1 MADTE
6 ANGTSVIKSPVKE
19 SPVESPAVEVVENVK
34 QSESSTPSKNELD
47 IIRQIE
53 YYFGDANLARDKF
66 LQGEIEKD
74 EGWVPLTVLLT
85 FKRLSQLSE
94 DAKVIAAAL
103 QKSDEGLVE
112 ISADQTKMRR
122 HPERPIPEQ
131 NEEHRKEVMSRTV
144 YLKGFPATTEMS
156 ELIDFFL
163 PFERTVNIVLR
174 KYHDKPTKTYI
185 FKGSVFVT
193 FASKE
198 QAATVLAADLKYKD
212 TVLVKKT
219 QEAYMEEK
227 KEERIVKDKKRGKNK
242 KEEVAFALPKNA
254 VLFLEGF
261 AEATTRENIKTSLAE
276 FGGDIAFVDFSKGDK
291 KGYVRYSAENI
302 GKEVVA
308 KLTDGKFKVDE
319 AEITVRLVEGDEE
332 TEFLKKVI
340 ENMKSRRSNTNRG
353 RRGGGG
359 GRHFNNRKR
368 RSSFGE
374 SDGPPSK
381 SVK

>member
-19 SPVESPAVEVVENVK
+19 SPVVEVVETVK
-34 QSESSTPSKNELD
+34 KTESSLSKNELD

-66 LQGEIEKD
+66 LQGEIEKE

-112 ISADQTKMRR
+112 ISEDQTKMRR

-144 YLKGFPATTEMS
+144 YLKGFPTTTEMS
-156 ELIDFFL
+156 ELIEFFM
-163 PFERTVNIVLR
+163 PYEKAVNIVLR

-193 FASKE
+193 FATKE
-198 QAATVLAADLKYKD
+198 QAATVLAAELKYKD

-227 KEERIVKDKKRGKNK
+227 KEERIVKDKKRGKGK

-381 SVK
+381 ANK

>member
-19 SPVESPAVEVVENVK
+19 SPEVVETVK
-34 QSESSTPSKNELD
+34 KSESSPPSKNELD

-112 ISADQTKMRR
+112 ISEDQTKMRR

-144 YLKGFPATTEMS
+144 YLKGFPTTTEMS

-163 PFERTVNIVLR
+163 PYERAVNIVLR

-193 FASKE
+193 FATKE
-198 QAATVLAADLKYKD
+198 QATTVLAAELKYKD
-212 TVLVKKT
+212 TVLMKKT

-319 AEITVRLVEGDEE
+319 TEITVRLVEGDEE

-374 SDGPPSK
+374 SDGPPAK
-381 SVK
+381 AVK

>member
-6 ANGTSVIKSPVKE
+6 ANGTSVIKSPVKVE
-19 SPVESPAVEVVENVK
+19 SPVKLVEKVVK
-34 QSESSTPSKNELD
+34 SDSTPASKIELD

-85 FKRLSQLSE
+85 FKRLSQMSE

-112 ISADQTKMRR
+112 VSEDQTKMRR
-122 HPERPIPEQ
+122 HPERPLPEQ

-144 YLKGFPATTEMS
+144 YLKGFPTETEMS
-156 ELIDFFL
+156 DLIEFML
-163 PFERTVNIVLR
+163 PYEPANIVLR

-185 FKGSVFVT
+185 FKGSVFIT
-193 FASKE
+193 FATKE
-198 QAATVLAADLKYKD
+198 QSEKVLAEELKYKD
-212 TVLVKKT
+212 TVLIKKS

-242 KEEVAFALPKNA
+242 KEETASFELPKNA

-261 AEATTRENIKTSLAE
+261 GEETTRENIKTSLAE

-374 SDGPPSK
+374 SGPPGK
-381 SVK
+381 K

>member
-19 SPVESPAVEVVENVK
+19 SPVEPAVENFK
-34 QSESSTPSKNELD
+34 KSESAPSKNELD

-74 EGWVPLTVLLT
+74 EGWVPFTVLLT

-94 DAKVIAAAL
+94 DAKVIAGAL
-103 QKSDEGLVE
+103 HKSDEGLIE
-112 ISADQTKMRR
+112 ISEDETKIRR

-144 YLKGFPATTEMS
+144 YLKGFPTTTEMS

-163 PFERTVNIVLR
+163 PYEKAVNIVLR

-193 FASKE
+193 FATKE
-198 QAATVLAADLKYKD
+198 QAETVLAAELKYKD
-212 TVLVKKT
+212 TVLEKKS
-219 QEAYMEEK
+219 QEIYLDEK

-261 AEATTRENIKTSLAE
+261 AEATTRETIKTSLAE

-308 KLTDGKFKVDE
+308 KITDGKFKVDE

-359 GRHFNNRKR
+359 GRNFNNRKR

-374 SDGPPSK
+374 SDGPPTK

>member
-19 SPVESPAVEVVENVK
+19 SPVEPAVENLK
-34 QSESSTPSKNELD
+34 KSESAPSKNELD

-53 YYFGDANLARDKF
+53 YYFGDANLSRDKF
-66 LQGEIEKD
+66 LQAEIEKE
-74 EGWVPLTVLLT
+74 EGWVPFTVLLT

-103 QKSDEGLVE
+103 HKSDEGLIE
-112 ISADQTKMRR
+112 ISEDETKIRR

-156 ELIDFFL
+156 ELIEFFL
-163 PFERTVNIVLR
+163 PYPKACNIGVR

-193 FASKE
+193 FATKE
-198 QAATVLAADLKYKD
+198 QAETVLATELKYKE
-212 TVLVKKT
+212 TVLEKKS
-219 QEAYMEEK
+219 QEAYLEEK

-308 KLTDGKFKVDE
+308 KITDGKFKVDE

-359 GRHFNNRKR
+359 GRNFNNRKR

-374 SDGPPSK
+374 SDGPPTK

>member
-19 SPVESPAVEVVENVK
+19 SPVEVVENVK
-34 QSESSTPSKNELD
+34 KSESTPASKNELD

-85 FKRLSQLSE
+85 FKRLSQMSE
-94 DAKVIAAAL
+94 DAKVIAAAV

-112 ISADQTKMRR
+112 VSEDQTKMRR
-122 HPERPIPEQ
+122 HPERPLPEQ

-144 YLKGFPATTEMS
+144 YLKGFPTETEMS
-156 ELIDFFL
+156 DLIEFML
-163 PFERTVNIVLR
+163 PYEPANIVLR

-185 FKGSVFVT
+185 FKGSVFIT
-193 FASKE
+193 FATKE
-198 QAATVLAADLKYKD
+198 QSEKVLAEDLKYKD
-212 TVLVKKT
+212 TVLIKKS

-242 KEEVAFALPKNA
+242 KEETASFELPKNA

-261 AEATTRENIKTSLAE
+261 AEETTRENIKTSLAE

-374 SDGPPSK
+374 SGPPTK
-381 SVK
+381 SAK

>member
-6 ANGTSVIKSPVKE
+6 SNGTSVIKSPVKE
-19 SPVESPAVEVVENVK
+19 SPAAEVVVESEKKITEPTTVP
-34 QSESSTPSKNELD
+34 TKNELD

-74 EGWVPLTVLLT
+74 EGWVPLSVLLT
-85 FKRLSQLSE
+85 FKRLSALSE
-94 DAKVIAAAL
+94 DVKVIAAAL

-112 ISADQTKMRR
+112 TSEDQTKMRR

-131 NEEHRKEVMSRTV
+131 NEDNRKEVMSRTV
-144 YLKGFPATTEMS
+144 YLKGFPTTTEMS
-156 ELIDFFL
+156 DLIEFL
-163 PFERTVNIVLR
+163 APYEKAVNIVMR

-193 FASKE
+193 FAKKE
-198 QAATVLAADLKYKD
+198 QCEKILAEELKYKD
-212 TVLVKKT
+212 AVLVKKT
-219 QEAYMEEK
+219 QEAYMDEK

-242 KEEVAFALPKNA
+242 KEEEAFALPKNA
-254 VLFLEGF
+254 VLFMEGF

-308 KLTDGKFKVDE
+308 KLTDGKIKVDE

-340 ENMKSRRSNTNRG
+340 ENMKSRRSNSNRG

-381 SVK
+381 SNK

>member
-6 ANGTSVIKSPVKE
+6 ANGTSVIKSPVKVE
-19 SPVESPAVEVVENVK
+19 SPVKLVEKVVK
-34 QSESSTPSKNELD
+34 SDSTPASKNELD

-85 FKRLSQLSE
+85 FKRLSQMSE

-112 ISADQTKMRR
+112 VSEDQTKMRR
-122 HPERPIPEQ
+122 HPERPLPEQ

-144 YLKGFPATTEMS
+144 YLKGFPTETEMS
-156 ELIDFFL
+156 DLIEFML
-163 PFERTVNIVLR
+163 PYEPANIVLR

-185 FKGSVFVT
+185 FKGSVFIT
-193 FASKE
+193 FATKE
-198 QAATVLAADLKYKD
+198 QSEKVLAEELKYKD
-212 TVLVKKT
+212 TVLIKKS

-242 KEEVAFALPKNA
+242 KEETASFELPKNA

-261 AEATTRENIKTSLAE
+261 GEETTRENIKTSLAE

-374 SDGPPSK
+374 SGPPAK
-381 SVK
+381 K